1 MLDEVRCRCR
11 QGVVL
16 SRSQK
21 LLLVEQ
27 VLLWLLL
34 LLHDRVRIKH
44 MLLMLLLLALL
55 QIMIPW

>member
-1 MLDEVRCRCR
+1 
-11 QGVVL
+11 VVL